1 MIGDGFTGFVEA
13 SPQSEWCAALKRRDC
28 LTLLRLLQKK
38 HNLWRE
44 IDSNGRTVLH
54 VAVMQGC
61 SRLVNEVLRSVNQY
75 YPPNTTSTLEMLL
88 NAKETSLCGADV
100 FAIADIVGNAV
111 VRELIVNGLPADD
124 EPAEQFRVA
133 DDDLASRLRD
143 IYENLDDGGF
153 EFMTLKEVFED
164 DVDYSFVE
172 RGRHLLCVH
181 VACKHAHLVEFLQR
195 VMRQTKSGGN
205 HLLQALFELTDAQG
219 RTLLH
224 IAVDEDGLGDNSR
237 DIEIANIVTRAVGI
251 LDVVPACNAV
261 ASQIFVNARDA
272 AGRTPLHR
280 AVANKRAGRVV
291 IKVLLDHPM
300 TDVNVVWRSDNVF
313 TGDVT
318 ALHLAVLHNN
328 VDAAV
333 SLLGRERTD
342 RDIKCTLFIDAS
354 GILSRNDDEPKLSGS
369 SWTALELATILSQV
383 HMVDAMLEV
392 CDKYI

>member
-1 MIGDGFTGFVEA
+1 M
-13 SPQSEWCAALKRRDC
+13 
-28 LTLLRLLQKK
+28 LR
-38 HNLWRE
+38 
-44 IDSNGRTVLH
+44 
-54 VAVMQGC
+54 
-61 SRLVNEVLRSVNQY
+61 
-75 YPPNTTSTLEMLL
+75 

-100 FAIADIVGNAV
+100 FAIADIVGETV
-111 VRELIVNGLPADD
+111 VRDIIVSGSPADD
-124 EPAEQFRVA
+124 EPAEQFREA
-133 DDDLASRLRD
+133 DDDLATRLRD

-153 EFMTLKEVFED
+153 EFMTLKQAFED

-195 VMRQTKSGGN
+195 VKRHTKSGGN
-205 HLLQALFELTDAQG
+205 HLLQALFELRDAQG

-224 IAVDEDGLGDNSR
+224 VAVDEDGLGDNSR
-237 DIEIANIVTRAVGI
+237 DIEIANIVTRAVEI

-261 ASQIFVNARDA
+261 TSHICLNARDA

-280 AVANKRAGRVV
+280 AVANKRAGRAV
-291 IKVLLDHPM
+291 IVALLDHPM
-300 TDVNVVWRSDNVF
+300 TDVNAVWRSNIVVSE
-313 TGDVT
+313 DVT

-342 RDIKCTLFIDAS
+342 GDIKCTLFIDAS
-354 GILSRNDDEPKLSGS
+354 GIRSRNDVEPKLSGS
-369 SWTALELATILSQV
+369 SWTALELATIMGQV
-383 HMVDAMLEV
+383 DMVDAMLEV